1 MESETFISIFF
12 YNKIMND
19 FDAGG
24 NYVRAK
30 TELREN
36 VHAALLKLL
45 ENTKGI
51 LNRDT
56 GAFAE
61 TTMEFLQTLGLKDGD
76 LTYLRAKLTAV
87 QDKERLIWEI
97 KVPLKKHHCG
107 DCTTEKYQDDGC
119 DRCEY
124 KGGARSGRR
133 YFCKLG
139 HTTVVIVREATGGN
153 SFVMKDDHFRT
164 ELGRPT
170 G

>member
-1 MESETFISIFF
+1 MKNEKFISIFF
-12 YNKIMND
+12 SNKSMND

-24 NYVRAK
+24 NYARAK
-30 TELREN
+30 TELRES
-36 VHAALLKLL
+36 VHAALLRLL
-45 ENTKGI
+45 DNTKGI

-61 TTMEFLQTLGLKDGD
+61 TTVGFLQTLGLKNGD
-76 LTYLRAKLTAV
+76 LTNLRAKLTAV

-97 KVPLKKHHCG
+97 KVPLKKHHCE
-107 DCTTEKYQDDGC
+107 DCTTEKYQDEGC
-119 DRCEY
+119 YWCKYR
-124 KGGARSGRR
+124 GGTKTGRR
-133 YFCKLG
+133 FFCKLG

-170 G
+170 N